1 MVACELMGRID
12 TLRSLVEQD
21 PANSR
26 FRYMLAME
34 TMNSGDVEGA
44 VAVFEETVSADPNYN
59 AAYFHGGQALE
70 KLGRVDAA
78 KAIYRRGIEATTRNG
93 DGHTR
98 SELQGALD
106 MLG

>member
-1 MVACELMGRID
+1 MSQRLE
-12 TLRSLVEQD
+12 TLRSLIAQD

-34 TMNSGDVEGA
+34 TANSGDLA
-44 VAVFEETVSADPNYN
+44 AAAQVFEEVLVHDPDYS
-59 AAYFHGGQALE
+59 AAYFHGGQTLE

-78 KAIYRRGIEATTRNG
+78 RSIYQRGIDATTRTG
-93 DGHTR
+93 DAHTR

-106 MLG
+106 MLR

>member
-1 MVACELMGRID
+1 MSSRID
-12 TLRSLVEQD
+12 TLRSLIAQD

-34 TMNSGDVEGA
+34 LSNGGDTEGA
-44 VAVFEETVSADPNYN
+44 VTAFRELIAADPNYS

-70 KLGRVDAA
+70 KLGRADEAR
-78 KAIYRRGIEATTRNG
+78 AIYNQGIEATTRNG
-93 DGHTR
+93 DMHTR

-106 MLG
+106 LLG

>member
-1 MVACELMGRID
+1 MSQRLE

-34 TMNSGDVEGA
+34 TANAGDLTGA
-44 VAVFEETVSADPNYN
+44 ARVFEEVLAHDPDYS
-59 AAYFHGGQALE
+59 AAYFHGGQTLE
-70 KLGRVDAA
+70 KLGRIDDA
-78 KAIYRRGIEATTRNG
+78 RRLYQSGIDATTRTG

-98 SELQGALD
+98 SELQGALAQ
-106 MLG
+106 LG